1 MPELHFHLF
10 MLRIMRYIQNLEYI
24 VIEHTRYIHGNRGP
38 MRNRQCGAATME
50 NRFGRPKKR
59 VYTVQQLYTVQYVA
73 YSTVYA
79 AAGVRDSEP
88 VLRTA
93 VAFFCQDRSVRQ
105 SFEYHVRYCVKRTG
119 FGY

>member
-1 MPELHFHLF
+1 

-73 YSTVYA
+73 YSTQLQACVIQNRY
-79 AAGVRDSEP
+79 SERQSHFF
-88 VLRTA
+88 VRTA
-93 VAFFCQDRSVRQ
+93 V
-105 SFEYHVRYCVKRTG
+105 TG
-119 FGY
+119 SRLNITYVIA